1 MDFDEIW
8 DILLLRRENRKII
21 NLIEHVILE
30 NSISSHEYYLTHR
43 YENSENVFSG
53 VDDEKNR
60 CLFKLMPLPSFDDIK
75 SVYRN
80 LSLLQEFGETYKF
93 TKIKDIFEIYD
104 EQWVLV
110 VVCDY
115 LEGLTIKEIL
125 EFSVNLEIPKEI
137 SLMIYVSILNIIEK
151 AGEKGIMLHVLPDT
165 IMICKEDSDEN
176 IVYSSFDNKY
186 VLKVVTY
193 NQINNNRSKYD
204 AFFPYRK
211 NSIENAFFGASYCL
225 YMLFTNQKI
234 VEMPRFKEID
244 EEKRA
249 KSLQVSDNA
258 LNAILNIATGKNFKA
273 ESLIANPSL
282 ALWRIFQMEKYVELE
297 EMVVKDIN
305 PLITVMKFHNQKQS
319 ISAAKKIL
327 QVAGESPNEVNRILG
342 NSELFFD
349 FFRVLLKHKS
359 EIIKHPH
366 LLNSILILLKDK
378 NMSDKFKATLT
389 SIGFLSLI
397 PDFISNNAKSD
408 LICKLSINFAE
419 DNTLTLQ
426 QILWDCGFVKNIM
439 SKTFRSSLENDFI
452 KATMSNYGSHSLK
465 LIYKVFDQLEIRRFL
480 IFQHIYEIPI
490 IFKLN
495 SVNILFSILNKL
507 LKKGPKNPP
516 EDLAH
521 ILKTLILII
530 SEVTCL
536 QTFLELQHM
545 KGECTSKSS
554 QGFLA
559 YFGKNPLIVRCI
571 NCNSAFCIVC
581 YERYHKNH
589 EAQFLYQKGLIF
601 RCNEL
606 KDSESLYKLNFLLPK
621 YQADIQFFNI
631 YKNVH
636 EKISPSKIIL
646 DCDKTLLSTSGIQTG
661 PTKEAEAY
669 FEVKIIKAG
678 YFEDIAIG
686 LAGTGVIYYSISGNI
701 FRNGHIISHG
711 PRLGSFDILGVG
723 LFQNKVFF
731 TYNGLLLRPII
742 PCFVVSPVK
751 AYISSSSQSFIELEV
766 KFTDW
771 IFMSQN
777 LSLVHQNADADALIQ
792 FIMKK
797 VVKLNSKKET
807 KSEDL
812 LDRFLELLRIM
823 SKTDLLE
830 EMLAFK
836 VKNFS

>member
-8 DILLLRRENRKII
+8 DILLHRRENRKII
-21 NLIEHVILE
+21 NLTEHVILE

-43 YENSENVFSG
+43 YESSENVFSG

-104 EQWVLV
+104 EQWILV
-110 VVCDY
+110 IVCDY

-125 EFSVNLEIPKEI
+125 EYSVNLEIPKEI

-204 AFFPYRK
+204 IFFPYRK
-211 NSIENAFFGASYCL
+211 NSIENAYFGASYCL
-225 YMLFTNQKI
+225 YILFTNQKI
-234 VEMPRFKEID
+234 VEMPKFKEID
-244 EEKRA
+244 DEKRG
-249 KSLQVSDNA
+249 KTLQVNDVA
-258 LNAILNIATGKNFKA
+258 LNAILNIVTGKNFKA
-273 ESLIANPSL
+273 ESLTANSSL
-282 ALWRIFQMEKYVELE
+282 ILWKNFQMEKYVELE
-297 EMVVKDIN
+297 ELPIKDIN
-305 PLITVMKFHNQKQS
+305 PLITVMKFNNQKQS

-327 QVAGESPNEVNRILG
+327 QVAGESPNEVNKVLG

-349 FFRVLLKHKS
+349 FFRVIFKHKS
-359 EIIKHPH
+359 EIVKHPH

-378 NMSDKFKATLT
+378 TMSDKFKTTLI
-389 SIGFLSLI
+389 SVGFLSLI
-397 PDFISNNAKSD
+397 PDFISNNVKSD
-408 LICKLSINFAE
+408 LLCKLSINFAE

-426 QILWDCGFVKNIM
+426 QILWDSNFIKNIM
-439 SKTFRSSLENDFI
+439 SKAFRSGMENEFI
-452 KATMSNYGSHSLK
+452 KVTMSYYGSHSLK
-465 LIYKVFDQLEIRRFL
+465 FIYKIFDQLEISRFR

-490 IFKLN
+490 IYKLN
-495 SVNILFSILNKL
+495 SVNTLFSILNKL
-507 LKKGPKNPP
+507 LKKGPKTPP
-516 EDLAH
+516 EDVVH
-521 ILKTLILII
+521 TLKTLILII
-530 SEVTCL
+530 SEITCL
-536 QTFLELQHM
+536 QPFLELQHM

-554 QGFLA
+554 QGFLT
-559 YFGKNPLIVRCI
+559 YFGKNPLLIRCS
-571 NCNSAFCIVC
+571 NCNSSYCVVC
-581 YERYHKNH
+581 YEKYHKNH
-589 EAQFLYQKGLIF
+589 ETKFLYLQGSMF
-601 RCNEL
+601 RCNEIR
-606 KDSESLYKLNFLLPK
+606 DSESLYKLNFLLPK
-621 YQADIQFFNI
+621 YQDDIQFFNI
-631 YKNVH
+631 YKNIH
-636 EKISPSKIIL
+636 EKINPSKIII
-646 DCDKTLLSTSGIQTG
+646 DCDKTLLSTSGIQIG
-661 PTKEAEAY
+661 LTKEAEAY

-701 FRNGHIISHG
+701 YRNGHVISHG

-723 LFQNKVFF
+723 LFQNQVFF

-751 AYISSSSQSFIELEV
+751 AYISSGSQSYIELEV

-771 IFMSQN
+771 IFMRQN
-777 LSLVHQNADADALIQ
+777 LSLIHQNADADALIQ

-797 VVKLNSKKET
+797 VIKLNSKKET

-812 LDRFLELLRIM
+812 FDRFLELLRIM
-823 SKTDLLE
+823 SKTDLIE